1 MRMRIRMLV
10 HRGALVVMLLLRR
23 LRLVPGLNR
32 RLVSGRAHIVL
43 VLQLVRVRV

>member
-10 HRGALVVMLLLRR
+10 HRGALVMLLLLL